1 MGHPHEVE
9 DGESVVP
16 VAGHGAAGAA
26 LPVAVDR
33 VGLDPLNVPIGT
45 LNDILDTLYSFN
57 SFNLVGLLEMA
68 ESHGEEVHSV
78 VDEGGLKVEA
88 AGEFGEVQTAAHQQL
103 LLHHP
108 GHGGI

>member
-1 MGHPHEVE
+1 MIMIHC
-9 DGESVVP
+9 
-16 VAGHGAAGAA
+16 
-26 LPVAVDR
+26 
-33 VGLDPLNVPIGT
+33 IG
-45 LNDILDTLYSFN
+45 DIIVIEQFQ
-57 SFNLVGLLEMA
+57 FGLLEVA

-78 VDEGGLKVEA
+78 VDEGGLEVEA

>member
-1 MGHPHEVE
+1 
-9 DGESVVP
+9 
-16 VAGHGAAGAA
+16 
-26 LPVAVDR
+26 
-33 VGLDPLNVPIGT
+33 
-45 LNDILDTLYSFN
+45 
-57 SFNLVGLLEMA
+57 MA
-68 ESHGEEVHSV
+68 ESHGEEVHSI

>member
-1 MGHPHEVE
+1 MSLSTSY
-9 DGESVVP
+9 DN
-16 VAGHGAAGAA
+16 
-26 LPVAVDR
+26 DT
-33 VGLDPLNVPIGT
+33 LDHGT
-45 LNDILDTLYSFN
+45 LIGDTVVIEKFQ
-57 SFNLVGLLEMA
+57 FCLLEMA
-68 ESHGEEVHSV
+68 ESHGEQMDSI